1 MTKNPILNDL
11 IGLCIFIPVI
21 LLLHVSDPSDGLGLW
36 SSLAF
41 VPLFVV
47 ALDVMVQFQFMAID
61 KPKLSFEWIMNA
73 VSWGVLQ
80 ASVMTINMA
89 DFPDRAAVLLQFA
102 IQFTIMTS
110 VWWFFGAAR
119 HSQDK
124 HIAKQTRFATRQEF
138 DTYRDGHS
146 FRRSEILGA
155 AGMTCISIASMIW
168 GNVVLGLVFL
178 LTVPV
183 ILSQGIQMHHV
194 PHWYSWVRSAVYGLA
209 AGAVVYLSM
218 SGF

>member
-1 MTKNPILNDL
+1 MT
-11 IGLCIFIPVI
+11 
-21 LLLHVSDPSDGLGLW
+21 GLW
-36 SSLAF
+36 
-41 VPLFVV
+41 
-47 ALDVMVQFQFMAID
+47 
-61 KPKLSFEWIMNA
+61 
-73 VSWGVLQ
+73 
-80 ASVMTINMA
+80 
-89 DFPDRAAVLLQFA
+89 
-102 IQFTIMTS
+102 
-110 VWWFFGAAR
+110 WFLGAGR
-119 HSQDK
+119 QVQDK
-124 HIAKQTRFATRQEF
+124 HIVKQTRFATRQEF

-168 GNVVLGLVFL
+168 GNVVIGIVFL

-183 ILSQGIQMHHV
+183 NLSQGIQMHHV

>member
-1 MTKNPILNDL
+1 MKNPILNDL

-21 LLLHVSDPSDGLGLW
+21 LLLHVIDPTDGLGLW

-47 ALDVMVQFQFMAID
+47 ALDSMVRFQFMATD
-61 KPKLSFEWIMNA
+61 KPKLSFEWIMHA
-73 VSWGVLQ
+73 MSWGVMNATLL
-80 ASVMTINMA
+80 SVNMA
-89 DFPDRAAVLLQFA
+89 DFSNQSDVLITYA

-110 VWWFFGAAR
+110 AWWVMVAGR
-119 HSQDK
+119 QVQDK
-124 HIAKQTRFATRQEF
+124 HIVKQTRFATRQEF
-138 DTYRDGHS
+138 DRYRDGHS
-146 FRRSEILGA
+146 FRHSEILVA

-168 GNVVLGLVFL
+168 GNVVIGIVVL

-183 ILSQGIQMHHV
+183 ILTQGIQMYHV
-194 PHWYSWVRSAVYGLA
+194 PLWYSWVRSAFYRLA
-209 AGAVVYLSM
+209 IGAVVYLSM